1 MNVLDVG
8 IVDLGS
14 AIYVAGVVWGLL
26 MIDAGGATRIALAL
40 LWPLGP
46 IAFAVTITILLAASL
61 IAFPVW
67 GAAVVIAGAVAW
79 WFWI

>member
-1 MNVLDVG
+1 VNVLGVG
-8 IVDLGS
+8 IWQLGL

-26 MIDAGGATRIALAL
+26 KIDGKPATKIALAI

-67 GAAVVIAGAVAW
+67 GAAVMIAAGAAW
-79 WFWI
+79 WWL